1 MFVLKLDEA
10 EIMNGK
16 KFERVSLTLMN
27 RALDPE
33 IQRDSSK
40 FFSVQSE
47 QEIWPV
53 GCFQV
58 QKESYHVL
66 KWVFDKTDF
75 PSLIQAQ
82 EDGQVLTVD
91 GVGEFQVEWH
101 LSADMKTI
109 KCMYGLGHGA
119 NAPNSCIY
127 CMQQRTKPQ
136 HGTNQSAAQASRARV
151 KHTWEGGLFAASVS
165 AKPVDMRDHSRWKP
179 ILPIPLTRVHICT
192 LHAQVRMCEKMVHH
206 HFMFVWNMH
215 NEVQKTIAIQQMEKS
230 LSAVGA
236 HGGNVEI
243 TQDPQR
249 SGKSNSIPKKPSF
262 NGVVAS
268 RLFQASTWSGKDKAW
283 MDICQ
288 SEYNCLNGG
297 GSRITKLEM
306 WRAFEKIQPY
316 LTGLTLT
323 LEQRSTFKEKVE
335 AWGKLYIKAY
345 GEEHVTHYMVS
356 CFIQF
361 NISQKLIVRK
371 LHMKVM
377 FLLFVKGP
385 KLVKG

>member
-1 MFVLKLDEA
+1 
-10 EIMNGK
+10 
-16 KFERVSLTLMN
+16 
-27 RALDPE
+27 
-33 IQRDSSK
+33 
-40 FFSVQSE
+40 
-47 QEIWPV
+47 
-53 GCFQV
+53 
-58 QKESYHVL
+58 
-66 KWVFDKTDF
+66 
-75 PSLIQAQ
+75 
-82 EDGQVLTVD
+82 
-91 GVGEFQVEWH
+91 
-101 LSADMKTI
+101 
-109 KCMYGLGHGA
+109 
-119 NAPNSCIY
+119 
-127 CMQQRTKPQ
+127 
-136 HGTNQSAAQASRARV
+136 
-151 KHTWEGGLFAASVS
+151 
-165 AKPVDMRDHSRWKP
+165 
-179 ILPIPLTRVHICT
+179 
-192 LHAQVRMCEKMVHH
+192 
-206 HFMFVWNMH
+206 MFVWNMH

-345 GEEHVTHYMVS
+345 GEENVTHYMVS

-361 NISQKLIVRK
+361 NISQKLIIRK

-377 FLLFVKGP
+377 FLHFVKG
-385 KLVKG
+385 LNL